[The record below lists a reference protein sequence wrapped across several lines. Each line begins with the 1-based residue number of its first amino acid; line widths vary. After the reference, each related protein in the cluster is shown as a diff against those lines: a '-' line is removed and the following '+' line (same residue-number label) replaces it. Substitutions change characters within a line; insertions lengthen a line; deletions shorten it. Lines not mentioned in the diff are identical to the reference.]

1 MFIDREDAAQQLA
14 RQLAELPLHDPIV
27 LAIPRG
33 GVVTG
38 AVLAKDLNADLDVIL
53 ARKLRSPFQPEL
65 AIGALGVYGSLY
77 LNRAAATAAGVDES
91 FLASEQ
97 RRQQAA
103 IDERRQ
109 RFRGGRSCAPLT
121 GRSVIL
127 TDDGIATGST
137 MLAALHVVNALD
149 PREVIVAVPVAPTER
164 LAAVRAHC
172 DRLVCLIADDDFQSV
187 GQYYQGF
194 TQVEDEDVATLLK
207 QSQHAPARPR

>member
-1 MFIDREDAAQQLA
+1 MFVDREDAAQQLA
-14 RQLAELPLHDPIV
+14 RDLAELPLHDPIV

-38 AVLAKDLNADLDVIL
+38 AVLAKELNADLDVIL

-65 AIGALGVYGSLY
+65 AIGALGEDGSLY

-91 FLASEQ
+91 YLASEQ

-103 IDERRQ
+103 IDDRRE

-137 MLAALHVVNALD
+137 MLAALHVVNALK

-164 LAAVRAHC
+164 LAAIRAHC
-172 DRLVCLIADDDFQSV
+172 DRLVCLIADDDFRSV
-187 GQYYQGF
+187 GQYYQEF
-194 TQVEDEDVATLLK
+194 SPVEDEDVATLLK
-207 QSQHAPARPR
+207 QSRFAPARPR